1 MNTHAFVLSPMV
13 IALGLTVGLTGCS
26 DSDSASRLSRPAE
39 VVITPKPVD
48 LAEGTYF
55 YQLVFEDVATGKPIN
70 ETLQVTLTGPA
81 VDAGLVV
88 DANNVSLK
96 GKTLTT
102 DIGTVTV
109 AAKYD
114 ATNTTFSA
122 LVGNAAT
129 GWTQTGVELRKET
142 STPGNQT
149 LVVKLI
155 NPKKSAATVNA
166 NEDVALAVASSS
178 FAASATGAISS
189 TPISLET
196 AAKSAKNDAGAL
208 EPIGTAKIDIPAGV
222 NALDANGNK
231 INLTGQITAST
242 VKFGNG
248 SAASMSAFPGGF
260 TPTVVNQA
268 GQTVNNGAF
277 ITGGFAQFNLTA
289 SNGTPIK
296 KFDQDVTLSIDLPKT
311 SKQPNGTVLK
321 AGDTYPV
328 WSYDEAT
335 GKWQFETDGLIS
347 EKTPVDPNNF
357 TVSFK
362 SNHLSYWNLDFYGD
376 TCTGTLNLERT
387 ALDTRPL
394 SVELVG
400 VEGLRFYQTFYSVT
414 DSEQTFF
421 RYPTNTLVNV
431 VVRDEQNAIIASSP
445 APQNLCNTGS
455 KISIPAAPAV
465 PRANLIVNVT
475 ESCPSGTNRRASPTT
490 VEFYD
495 GRRWY
500 SKYARSNPAGTVASV
515 SFDGLRSDTQGTL
528 YVFNPLTGRTQS
540 QNVTVNAP
548 STTVAVNLPNLRC
561 GAPTG
566 ATGSTGTGN

>member
-1 MNTHAFVLSPMV
+1 MNTRAFVLSPMV
-13 IALGLTVGLTGCS
+13 VALGLTVGLTGCS

-114 ATNTTFSA
+114 ATNTTFSV

-142 STPGNQT
+142 SSIGSQT

-155 NPKKSAATVNA
+155 NPKQAVAINA
-166 NEDVALAVASSS
+166 DANLALAVASQN
-178 FAASATGAISS
+178 FAASATGAISDG
-189 TPISLET
+189 PISVKT
-196 AAKSAKNDAGAL
+196 SAKSASNDTEGT
-208 EPIGTAKIDIPAGV
+208 EQIGTATLDIPAGV
-222 NALDANGNK
+222 NALDAAGNK
-231 INLTGQITAST
+231 INLTGQITATT

-248 SAASMSAFPGGF
+248 SASSMSAFPGGF
-260 TPTVVNQA
+260 APTVEKA
-268 GQTVNNGAF
+268 GQTDSTGAF
-277 ITGGFAQFNLTA
+277 ITGGFAQFNLTD
-289 SNGTPIK
+289 SNGTAIK
-296 KFDQDVTLSIDLPKT
+296 RFDQDVTLSIDLPKT
-311 SKQPNGTVLK
+311 SKQLDGTALK
-321 AGDTYPV
+321 AGHTYPV

-335 GKWQFETDGLIS
+335 GKWQFEIDGLIS

-362 SNHLSYWNLDFYGD
+362 SNHLSYWNLDFYGR
-376 TCTGTLNLERT
+376 TCTGTLNLVRSQS
-387 ALDTRPL
+387 DTRPL

-400 VEGLRFYQTFYSVT
+400 VSGLRFYRTFYSVR
-414 DSEQTFF
+414 DQRQIFA
-421 RYPTNTLVNV
+421 RYPTSTQVNV
-431 VVRDEQNAIIASSP
+431 VVRDEQNAVIARSTT
-445 APQNLCNTGS
+445 PQNLCNTGT
-455 KISIPAAPAV
+455 ISVPAAPAV
-465 PRANLIVNVT
+465 SRANLIVNVT

-490 VEFYD
+490 VAFYD
-495 GRRWY
+495 GSRWY
-500 SKYARSNPAGTVASV
+500 SGYARSNSAGTVASV
-515 SFDGLRSDTQGTL
+515 SIDGLVSATQGTL
-528 YVFNPLTGRTQS
+528 YVYNPLTGGYQS
-540 QNVTVNAP
+540 QTVTVNAP
-548 STTVAVNLPNLRC
+548 SSTAAVNLPNLRC
-561 GAPTG
+561 GAATG
-566 ATGSTGTGN
+566 ATGTGN